1 MMKVLVNGELKELD
15 YSRNGA
21 DCTNDFV
28 EAAQYQYDD
37 ESGAYIMDSDTF
49 DFWEEAI
56 EKQEELDRLIA
67 EYPQYESEFLEEAP
81 GEYADALSAAESGI
95 AWYSDRIHR
104 IYNATMAA
112 LRGQADSIDYEWLN
126 GYETEGTA
134 ADIVS
139 QAKDHGEQIT
149 EAEAQ
154 EILEEYR
161 NR

>member
-56 EKQEELDRLIA
+56 ETRKKFEAIPEITENDVQRIREELRK
-67 EYPQYESEFLEEAP
+67 SRKTF
-81 GEYADALSAAESGI
+81 
-95 AWYSDRIHR
+95 
-104 IYNATMAA
+104 
-112 LRGQADSIDYEWLN
+112 
-126 GYETEGTA
+126 
-134 ADIVS
+134 
-139 QAKDHGEQIT
+139 
-149 EAEAQ
+149 
-154 EILEEYR
+154 
-161 NR
+161 

>member
-1 MMKVLVNGELKELD
+1 MMKVLVNGEAKELD

-67 EYPQYESEFLEEAP
+67 EYPQYESEFWKKLPENTLTLYLLQNPVLHGTPTESTALTIQPWQHLE
-81 GEYADALSAAESGI
+81 
-95 AWYSDRIHR
+95 DRP
-104 IYNATMAA
+104 TV
-112 LRGQADSIDYEWLN
+112 SIMN
-126 GYETEGTA
+126 G
-134 ADIVS
+134 
-139 QAKDHGEQIT
+139 
-149 EAEAQ
+149 
-154 EILEEYR
+154 
-161 NR
+161 